1 MAPLASRGGPVTAH
15 SRQSN
20 ADTPTANPPTGPGAS
35 DRAARPAGDQPGEA
49 TAIALFAEPI
59 RGTHASGSP
68 VMILGLEVATT
79 GEPTIFGVDTEG
91 RPKWWTLAEITFD
104 LRWSVRLGRW
114 ADLEEI
120 VRPSNEPALVIGMTS

>member
-1 MAPLASRGGPVTAH
+1 MAPLASRGGPPTAH

-20 ADTPTANPPTGPGAS
+20 ADALTANPPTGPGPS
-35 DRAARPAGDQPGEA
+35 DRADRPAGAQPGGA
-49 TAIALFAEPI
+49 TAIALLAEPI
-59 RGTHASGSP
+59 QGTHASGSP

-79 GEPTIFGVDTEG
+79 EEPTIFGVDTEG

-114 ADLEEI
+114 TDLEEI
-120 VRPSNEPALVIGMTS
+120 VRPSSEPARGIGMTS